1 MKVYTHTHCAA
12 CGEDMAAQLD
22 VDAPEGGYVLQPC
35 VSEYS
40 TMRRM
45 RVSSPIEKSTGRVHV
60 LCERCG
66 ELIYERLTQQRLRE
80 PLRCGLC
87 SESIVDDEHVRVTAA
102 IMLEVEPEPTI
113 SIEWE
118 EVLGTTNIS
127 DGYMCVDCA
136 IDTIGADNMT
146 DLFEDY

>member
-1 MKVYTHTHCAA
+1 MP
-12 CGEDMAAQLD
+12 G
-22 VDAPEGGYVLQPC
+22 GGYVLQPC

-40 TMRRM
+40 AARRM
-45 RVSSPIEKSTGRVHV
+45 RVSAPIERVSFRV
-60 LCERCG
+60 QALCEDCG
-66 ELIYERLTQQRLRE
+66 ELIYERCTQQRLRE

-87 SESIVDDEHVRVTAA
+87 SESILDDEHVRITIAVIAG
-102 IMLEVEPEPTI
+102 VEPEPQV

-118 EVLGTTNIS
+118 EVLGSTNIS

-146 DLFEDY
+146 DLFEDD